1 MSETVNRALGHWP
14 HVAPLLTAPQSA
26 AEYDRLVRVLDELLD
41 AGAADEGH
49 PLAGLASATADAG
62 MDPPWCSA

>member
-1 MSETVNRALGHWP
+1 VKQSIVPWKHWP

-41 AGAADEGH
+41 AGAADEG
-49 PLAGLASATADAG
+49 